1 MNGVNGSPAEPT
13 PWPSLAEPPLQLPE
27 TIQPHGVLLVLDRAA
42 DTILQVSQNAPI
54 HLGITAQQLV
64 GAPLTTLL
72 APTQIEAIRQ
82 GVPPPLARPIPLPVT
97 VTTAAGPCACDGFL
111 HQTATA
117 LVLELE
123 PTLAT
128 APADFLSVHGLVRQ
142 TLDRMQQAESSLV
155 LLQLVVDAIRQ
166 LTGYD
171 RVLICQFDL
180 QGAGEIIAEAKQPD
194 LSSFLGQR
202 FPATDVPTAVK
213 DSYASGKV
221 RAIPHIQA
229 EPVPL
234 FPPQHPPTGE
244 PLDLSRAVLRSSA
257 PCSVTYYT
265 NMGVAAALVLSLC
278 QTQHLWGLV
287 SCHHT
292 TPKRLAYET
301 RAACELIAQMA
312 ASELANKLRQEDLKQ
327 RAKLSALRSEL
338 ITSITQASNL
348 IDALIQPEER
358 LLTLVAASG
367 AAICLGHELTLIG
380 TTPSVDQIRALI
392 QWADQQITEPLF
404 HTACLSHAY
413 REAEAYK
420 ATASGLLLLRISR
433 VQHYLILWFRP
444 EVIQSIN
451 WAGNPETGIQVDE
464 TGQVQLGPRTSFALW
479 RETVYATALPWQ
491 PFEISGAIDL
501 RNAIVGIVLNKADE
515 LGRLNQELQ
524 HSNREL
530 TAFAYAA
537 AHDLKEPLRGIYNYA
552 NILLEDYT
560 AVLDEEGVEY
570 LMEIQAF
577 TQRMETLINALLRVA
592 QLRQTQVKRQLI
604 DLNPL
609 LAEAVAIVRASR
621 PETPFELRLPRS
633 LPSVHCDPTLINE
646 VFRNLISNAIKYHD
660 GSERWVEVGYHDQ
673 EISQHD
679 RDPQAL
685 ESERIFY
692 IRDNGIGIQAEHF
705 DEVFKLFKRLH
716 PQERYG
722 DGAGV
727 GLAIV
732 NQIIERHNGRI
743 WVESTPGQGSTFYF
757 TLSQPS

>member
-1 MNGVNGSPAEPT
+1 MNGVNRSPAEPIS
-13 PWPSLAEPPLQLPE
+13 WPLLAEPPLQLPD
-27 TIQPHGVLLVLDRAA
+27 TIQPHGVLLALDPAA
-42 DTILQVSQNAPI
+42 DTILQVSQNVAM
-54 HLGITAQQLV
+54 HLGMPPQQLV

-72 APTQIEAIRQ
+72 SPTQIAAIRRSA
-82 GVPPPLARPIPLPVT
+82 PPPLARPIPLPVT
-97 VTTAAGPCACDGFL
+97 VTTAAGSLACDGFL
-111 HQTATA
+111 HQTTTA

-123 PTLAT
+123 PTIAT
-128 APADFLSVHGLVRQ
+128 TPSDFLSVHGRVRQ
-142 TLDRMQQAESSLV
+142 TLDQMQQAESSSA
-155 LLQLVVDAIRQ
+155 LLQLVVEAVQQ

-171 RVLICQFDL
+171 RVLICRFDA
-180 QGAGEIIAEAKQPD
+180 QGAGEVIAEARQAE

-202 FPATDVPTAVK
+202 FPATDVPTAVRE
-213 DSYASGKV
+213 SYARGKV

-234 FPPQHPPTGE
+234 FPRQHPPTDE

-265 NMGVAAALVLSLC
+265 NMGVTAALVLSLC
-278 QTQHLWGLV
+278 QTQHLWGIV
-287 SCHHT
+287 SCHHA
-292 TPKRLAYET
+292 TPKLLSYEI
-301 RAACELIAQMA
+301 RAACELITQMA

-380 TTPSVDQIRALI
+380 TTPSADEVRALI
-392 QWADQQITEPLF
+392 QWADQHITEPLF
-404 HTACLSHAY
+404 HTACLSQVYSPA
-413 REAEAYK
+413 AAYK

-444 EVIQSIN
+444 EVIQAIN
-451 WAGNPETGIQVDE
+451 WAGNPEAGIQVDE
-464 TGQVQLGPRTSFALW
+464 SGQIQLGPRTSFALW
-479 RETVYATALPWQ
+479 RETVHATALPWQ
-491 PFEISGAIDL
+491 PFEITGAIDL

-560 AVLDEEGVEY
+560 TVLDEEGVEY
-570 LMEIQAF
+570 LLEIQAF

-592 QLRQTQVKRQLI
+592 QLRQTQVKRQQI

-621 PETPFELRLPRS
+621 PETSFELRLPRS
-633 LPSVHCDPTLINE
+633 LPTVSCDPTLINE
-646 VFRNLISNAIKYHD
+646 VFRNLISNAIKYHE
-660 GSERWVEVGYHDQ
+660 GPQRWVEVGYHDRAASRRDQ
-673 EISQHD
+673 
-679 RDPQAL
+679 DPQAS
-685 ESERIFY
+685 ESELIFY

-732 NQIIERHNGRI
+732 NQIIERHGGRI

-757 TLSQPS
+757 TLSEP